1 MTDKGEKIHAYW
13 YAMVAIFVVLK
24 KMTRKR
30 AEREAY
36 KIIVEQY
43 GEDTLMKEFELDIN
57 GNQNKTYN
65 RP

>member
-13 YAMVAIFVVLK
+13 HVMVAMFVVLE
-24 KMTRKR
+24 KMTRKL

-57 GNQNKTYN
+57 GNQNKT
-65 RP
+65 